1 MIKRKMAVRKV
12 CACISVVS
20 LFVFIAVSFK
30 LFHELLAV
38 FALAAVI
45 QICDAVCLFSE
56 NARRA
61 VEAKEKKAVIIP
73 VLEIAAL
80 GWALIVMFYVV
91 MFLLFSE
98 VISMLFQGD
107 LTLYIFAAILL
118 CIVTYASLIFI
129 IISKVNLIAYRKK
142 PYSPVQNQGGFN
154 YPGGYGQNPQ
164 GVNNQYTQGMNNQ
177 YAQGINN
184 QYTQSVNNQYPQ
196 GMNNQYPQSVNNQ
209 YPQGMNNQ
217 YPQSTN
223 NQYAQITNNQR
234 NPVNYNP
241 FENDS
246 NPNYGNYESRN
257 DKING

>member
-56 NARRA
+56 NASRA

-154 YPGGYGQNPQ
+154 YPGGYGQSPQ

-177 YAQGINN
+177 YAQG
-184 QYTQSVNNQYPQ
+184 
-196 GMNNQYPQSVNNQ
+196 MNNQYPQSANNQ
-209 YPQGMNNQ
+209 YPQGI
-217 YPQSTN
+217 N
-223 NQYAQITNNQR
+223 NQYAQNMNNQTK
-234 NPVNYNP
+234 PVNYNP

-257 DKING
+257 DNING

>member
-154 YPGGYGQNPQ
+154 YPGGYGQSPQ

-177 YAQGINN
+177 YAQG
-184 QYTQSVNNQYPQ
+184 
-196 GMNNQYPQSVNNQ
+196 MNNQYPQSANNQ
-209 YPQGMNNQ
+209 YPQGI
-217 YPQSTN
+217 N
-223 NQYAQITNNQR
+223 NQYAQNMNNQTK
-234 NPVNYNP
+234 PVNYNP

-257 DKING
+257 DNING